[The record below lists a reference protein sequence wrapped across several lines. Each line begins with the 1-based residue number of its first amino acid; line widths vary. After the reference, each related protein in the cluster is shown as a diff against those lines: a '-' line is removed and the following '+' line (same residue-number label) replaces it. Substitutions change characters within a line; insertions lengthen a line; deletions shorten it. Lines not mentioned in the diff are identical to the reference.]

1 MRNPAPGAAAPV
13 APRPSRP
20 RRRRV
25 PRGRG
30 LARTVLPVLL
40 LGPLVLSGC
49 AAGPE
54 AAGTPRTPA
63 ASTPATASPSPSPTP
78 DAAPTTEPAP
88 APSVAPAPAPAA
100 VPRRDSSIEAQTAPA
115 QLPPPVRLQV
125 PDVQLDMPVLAMG
138 VDDDGAMALP
148 EDTADAGWYRFGPAP
163 GAPGTTVVAA
173 HVDSLVHGLGAFA
186 RLRDVPVGAVVTVT
200 TADGTD
206 HGYRVDRV
214 ERTPKTEVPLD
225 LLFDRTGPE
234 RLVLVTC
241 GGEFDRST
249 GHYLDNVVVTVL
261 PIP

>member
-1 MRNPAPGAAAPV
+1 MRIHGH
-13 APRPSRP
+13 
-20 RRRRV
+20 
-25 PRGRG
+25 G
-30 LARTVLPVLL
+30 LTGVLL
-40 LGPLVLSGC
+40 LGSLLLSGC
-49 AAGPE
+49 AAAPE
-54 AAGTPRTPA
+54 EAR
-63 ASTPATASPSPSPTP
+63 ASRSSAPSAPATAAPSPSPDATTP
-78 DAAPTTEPAP
+78 AAESAPTPTAAPG
-88 APSVAPAPAPAA
+88 PAPAA
-100 VPRRDSSIEAQTAPA
+100 VPRRDSSPAAQTAPA

-138 VDDDGAMALP
+138 VDEDGAMALP
-148 EDTADAGWYRFGPAP
+148 SDTADAGWYRFGPAP

-186 RLRDVPVGAVVTVT
+186 RLRDVPVGAAVTVT

-214 ERTPKTEVPLD
+214 ERISKTEVPLD
-225 LLFDRTGPE
+225 LLFDRSGPE

-249 GHYLDNVVVTVL
+249 GHYLDNVVVSVL